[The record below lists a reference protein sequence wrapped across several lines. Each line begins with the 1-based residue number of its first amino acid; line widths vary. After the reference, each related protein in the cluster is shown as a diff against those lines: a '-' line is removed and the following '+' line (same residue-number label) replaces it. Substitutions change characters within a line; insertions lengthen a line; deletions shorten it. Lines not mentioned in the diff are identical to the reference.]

1 MNTYGIYENLCLQI
15 SSLEMWRKIG
25 SGVFVFQKYGKYESI
40 WVLYFFSHRHYI
52 IPTISVSLSEAIISQ
67 RFLAR
72 LSSWRKSVVKLSK
85 KYLLNLTGLWR
96 SSLIFWMNA
105 IFKEPSW
112 LLSSLL
118 SGFKKYRKVCEWK
131 MQKRSFCEKRDKKVR
146 FFGILKDLQR
156 CCFL

>member
-1 MNTYGIYENLCLQI
+1 MNKNGIVYENLCLQTF
-15 SSLEMWRKIG
+15 SLWRKIG
-25 SGVFVFQKYGKYESI
+25 SGVFIFQKYGKYESI
-40 WVLYFFSHRHYI
+40 CVLYFFSHRHYI

-112 LLSSLL
+112 LFSLL
-118 SGFKKYRKVCEWK
+118 FCQVSKSTERFVNGKCKKGFRKKR
-131 MQKRSFCEKRDKKVR
+131 
-146 FFGILKDLQR
+146 
-156 CCFL
+156 